1 MQELVG
7 YCISCN
13 KQVFCQDGFING
25 VVLEDKTLLCFD
37 CSEKEDQSR
46 SRRGNEKGKGNGNAG
61 E

>member
-25 VVLEDKTLLCFD
+25 VVMEDKRLMCFACSVNGTEDESKMGKRESKSLEDKR
-37 CSEKEDQSR
+37 K
-46 SRRGNEKGKGNGNAG
+46 
-61 E
+61 